1 MLFLLQRSIHME
13 EAMKKVAL
21 MFLMM
26 VLTGCADGAGI

>member
-1 MLFLLQRSIHME
+1 ME